1 MPINQ
6 KPELTHNQLV
16 LIDILKNSP
25 LCEKFYW
32 TGGTLLAHCFLHHR
46 NSIDMDFFSE
56 EKFNYEE
63 LIPFIQ
69 KVKEKTN
76 AQKIEEFKIYNRW
89 EFILKNSE
97 TTRFEFVY
105 YNHDR
110 KRLKPLE
117 KLYGISVDS
126 LEDMAANKLMAFFD
140 RNEPKDLFDIYFLL
154 KKKFSLKK
162 LLSLAEEK
170 VSVKF
175 SEFMFWSEC
184 TKSLSSLNNLKPLLF
199 ETNPVS
205 QKIIF
210 QKITDYFNIE
220 GQKYLRRHLL

>member
-6 KPELTHNQLV
+6 KPTLTKNQRI
-16 LIDILKNSP
+16 LIDLLGSSP
-25 LCEKFYW
+25 LRQKFYW
-32 TGGTLLAHCFLHHR
+32 TGGTLLAHHFLHHR
-46 NSIDMDFFSE
+46 NSLDMDFFSE
-56 EKFNYEE
+56 NKFSYDE

-69 KVKEKTN
+69 KIKEKTGIT
-76 AQKIEEFKIYNRW
+76 KIEEFKIYDRW

-97 TTRFEFVY
+97 ITRFEFVY

-110 KRLKPLE
+110 KRLRSLE
-117 KLYGISVDS
+117 KLYGIFVDS

-184 TKSLSSLNNLKPLLF
+184 TKSLASLNQLKPLLF
-199 ETNPVS
+199 EKNPEK
-205 QKIIF
+205 QNLLF
-210 QKITDYFNIE
+210 QKITDYFNIQ
-220 GQKYLRRHLL
+220 GQKYLEARLK